1 MPDTNYLPPQDYIT
15 RGEFGALDAH
25 VRDLQA
31 DMVLVKASQSG
42 TQNDIKSIDKR
53 LDDIALKLKE
63 LIGWRS
69 FLLTGGIGAG
79 WGMVQGILHMLGW
92 GTAP

>member
-1 MPDTNYLPPQDYIT
+1 MLSD
-15 RGEFGALDAH
+15 H
-25 VRDLQA
+25 VLTLHE
-31 DMVLVKASQSG
+31 DMVLLKASDQE
-42 TQNDIKSIDKR
+42 TKNDIQGINSR
-53 LDDIALKLKE
+53 LDGIYTKLKE
-63 LIGWRS
+63 LMGWRS